1 MGESIL
7 RDRLVPFGGGW
18 FSDRPACRKGIGL
31 IFPNQDVDVSG
42 DTSEAGDGGAGSD
55 KSFLFLLT
63 VWAAPG
69 IGLPGE
75 RGRPVWESGLILEP
89 FGTLATSL
97 ENPAE

>member
-1 MGESIL
+1 M
-7 RDRLVPFGGGW
+7 P
-18 FSDRPACRKGIGL
+18 
-31 IFPNQDVDVSG
+31 SG